1 MVGQK
6 LIMLNNLYQLRQGIK
21 VRLEYFGGMIIDID
35 NNVYYQIPK
44 YDALVLF
51 CLNYENDIDIIRK
64 NILKKLNLRVK
75 SFDYDLYEKENFI
88 VKITNKKVADYDET
102 NLISY
107 INNSLIKTNKIKHLI
122 APLNITI
129 YPSFACQADCDFC
142 YVKNYCKD
150 EHKMLSFS
158 DMKKLIDD
166 IENMQVPYVSILG
179 GEPLLL
185 PYIEDLLSYISKMD
199 IIFNIT
205 TNAWML
211 NENIISYIQNY
222 RNINLS
228 ISLQSVDDYHT
239 KATKLDYNKILN
251 NIRKAK
257 KKCRI
262 NTVFVS
268 QTFEQL
274 EKLVD
279 FVNEEQIESFTL
291 VLYNNINLSVTEQID
306 NHKNFLKAKQHLI
319 EYIRNKKYNIIF
331 RAEGCLQYL
340 FEKNVK
346 LIPKTD
352 IEKIFTKCEAGNLKL
367 EILPNGDTIGCTALN
382 NKYFKSGNIFKIPL
396 SDIWNLDKNLNMLRH
411 STCKDKECKDC
422 KYFSF
427 CNGGCPAQRF
437 LTNENFEEVRDK
449 RCLKKI

>member
-239 KATKLDYNKILN
+239 KATKLDFNKILN

-382 NKYFKSGNIFKIPL
+382 NKYFKS
-396 SDIWNLDKNLNMLRH
+396 
-411 STCKDKECKDC
+411 
-422 KYFSF
+422 
-427 CNGGCPAQRF
+427 
-437 LTNENFEEVRDK
+437 
-449 RCLKKI
+449 

>member
-1 MVGQK
+1 M
-6 LIMLNNLYQLRQGIK
+6 
-21 VRLEYFGGMIIDID
+21 RLEYFGGMIIDIE

-51 CLNYENDIDIIRK
+51 CLNYENDIDIIKK
-64 NILKKLNLRVK
+64 NILKKLNFRIR
-75 SFDYDLYEKENFI
+75 SFDCDLYEKENFI
-88 VKITNKKVADYDET
+88 VKITNKKAVDYNET

-107 INNSLIKTNKIKHLI
+107 INNILIKTKGIKHLI

-129 YPSFACQADCDFC
+129 YPSFVCQADCDFC

-150 EHKMLSFS
+150 EHDMISFR
-158 DMKKLIDD
+158 DMKKLIDE
-166 IENMQVPYVSILG
+166 IENIQVPYVSILG

-185 PYIEDLLSYISKMD
+185 PYIEDLLNYISKKN

-222 RNINLS
+222 KNINLS

-239 KATKLDYNKILN
+239 KVTKLDYNKILN

-257 KKCRI
+257 NQCRV

-291 VLYNNINLSVTEQID
+291 VLYNNINLSATEQID
-306 NHKNFLKAKQHLI
+306 NHKKFLKAKQHLI

-340 FEKNVK
+340 FENDVK

-382 NKYFKSGNIFKIPL
+382 NKYFKSGNIFKISL
-396 SDIWNLDKNLNMLRH
+396 SDIWNFDKNLNMLRH
-411 STCKDKECKDC
+411 ATCKDKECEGC

-437 LTNENFEEVRDK
+437 LTNKNFEEVRDK
-449 RCLKKI
+449 RCLKRV